1 MKIVV
6 DTNVPKAANGRIN
19 TPQASPQCVVACVRR
34 IYDIQSHDVL
44 VLDDGWQILREYM
57 AKLRSDGQPG
67 VGDAFLKWVL
77 THQANPLRCEQVH
90 ITAVES
96 PVSRRRFREFPSD
109 ERLIG
114 FDPSDHK
121 FVAVSL
127 VHPDLPPIL
136 NAVDSDWVVFR
147 DVLEAHGVRV
157 ETLCPESI
165 KTTN

>member
-1 MKIVV
+1 
-6 DTNVPKAANGRIN
+6 
-19 TPQASPQCVVACVRR
+19 
-34 IYDIQSHDVL
+34 
-44 VLDDGWQILREYM
+44 
-57 AKLRSDGQPG
+57 
-67 VGDAFLKWVL
+67 
-77 THQANPLRCEQVH
+77 
-90 ITAVES
+90 VES

-147 DVLEAHGVRV
+147 DVLEAHGVRI